1 MIRPVKPWGRA
12 LGVGAGAAACS
23 SSQSPSQLP
32 LAGAPWSQQQSM
44 AAIAP
49 GCSPDPP
56 ISHPQLGPPQAW
68 INARI
73 RPTNAES
80 AYLMRL
86 L

>member
-1 MIRPVKPWGRA
+1 MIRPVKPWGKA
-12 LGVGAGAAACS
+12 LGVGAGAAARS
-23 SSQSPSQLP
+23 SSQSPSQLRLVGVSWP
-32 LAGAPWSQQQSM
+32 QQQSM
-44 AAIAP
+44 AAITP

-80 AYLMRL
+80 AYRMATL
-86 L
+86 